1 MIKWHT
7 GTFLTVLR
15 SRPLSAALAPAAG
28 LPILAAPATAL
39 AKKKKHA
46 PVPQHLLSRDTVLLK
61 KWKFNFFLLFS
72 KFHTEKHFI
81 V

>member
-28 LPILAAPATAL
+28 LPILAAPATAP
-39 AKKKKHA
+39 AKKKKTCSGSAA
-46 PVPQHLLSRDTVLLK
+46 P
-61 KWKFNFFLLFS
+61 
-72 KFHTEKHFI
+72 I
-81 V
+81 VS